1 MNLWNMT
8 IACALRWGVASV
20 ENILYWTW
28 LILYGKTFQVQGV
41 HRWTTLI
48 RARNCEEGQHV
59 ALINLFV
66 KLWNNLVLVCN
77 NCKRVVIKL
86 LRTVLNVNSHIFNL
100 NMDKGILVNG
110 T

>member
-1 MNLWNMT
+1 MN
-8 IACALRWGVASV
+8 AKHDHCSARRWGVASV
-20 ENILYWTW
+20 GSLLYWAW
-28 LILYGKTFQVQGV
+28 LTLYGKTFQVQGV

-48 RARNCEEGQHV
+48 QGRNCEERQHV

-77 NCKRVVIKL
+77 DCKRVVIEL
-86 LRTVLNVNSHIFNL
+86 LRTVLNVISHFFNL
-100 NMDKGILVNG
+100 NMDKWLPVNG